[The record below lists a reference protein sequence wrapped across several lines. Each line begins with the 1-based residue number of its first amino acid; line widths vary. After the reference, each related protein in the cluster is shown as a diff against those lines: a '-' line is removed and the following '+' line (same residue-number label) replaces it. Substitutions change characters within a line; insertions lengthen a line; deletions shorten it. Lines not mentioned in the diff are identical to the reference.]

1 MNRILRGAI
10 LLSSLLSACGDDPG
24 FEPAEATRL
33 IADPMVLFVPL
44 GETDE
49 VLIRLVDG
57 DGTSLPAEIT
67 VTSGSAGVIVAAD
80 PLFRPVFGA
89 DGSLHVS
96 PINAELRFT
105 VTGAAPGTTT
115 LAASSGETTVEI
127 RVTVTP

>member
-1 MNRILRGAI
+1 MNRILRVAI
-10 LLSSLLSACGDDPG
+10 LVSSLLSACGDEPG
-24 FEPAEATRL
+24 FEPVESTRL
-33 IADPMVLFVPL
+33 IADPVVLFVPL
-44 GETDE
+44 GKTDE
-49 VLIRLVDG
+49 VLIRLVDR
-57 DGTSLPAEIT
+57 DGTSLRADIA

-80 PLFRPVFGA
+80 PLFRPVYGA

-115 LAASSGETTVEI
+115 LTASSGEATVDI

>member
-10 LLSSLLSACGDDPG
+10 LLSLVSACGNEPG
-24 FEPAEATRL
+24 FEPEEATRL
-33 IADPMVLFVPL
+33 IADPVVLFVPL
-44 GETDE
+44 GKTDE
-49 VLIRLVDG
+49 VLVRLVDS

-89 DGSLHVS
+89 DGSLHAS
-96 PINAELRFT
+96 SINAELRFT
-105 VTGAAPGTTT
+105 VTGAATGSTT
-115 LAASSGETTVEI
+115 LTASSGEAMVEI